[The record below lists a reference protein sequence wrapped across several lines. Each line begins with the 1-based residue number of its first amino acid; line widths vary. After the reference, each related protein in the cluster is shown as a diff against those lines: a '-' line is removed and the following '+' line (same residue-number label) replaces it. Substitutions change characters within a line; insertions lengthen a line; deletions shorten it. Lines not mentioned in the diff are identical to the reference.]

1 MQLACIMA
9 ERLAIQ
15 NCERCDAGEACQLEC
30 FPGLCVQRRL
40 AQEGFG
46 EIRRACAGSL
56 PSSWSSLSNLTMLS
70 LASNSLTGALT
81 WRNITSPC
89 VLQISGTPSSAKS
102 HYQLCRYVAR
112 RFMPRRCRWTARPVV
127 QHDSPAGARSAS
139 EPARR
144 YAGR

>member
-15 NCERCDAGEACQLEC
+15 NCERCDAEEACQLEC

-81 WRNITSPC
+81 WRNITSLCPTD
-89 VLQISGTPSSAKS
+89 LKHT
-102 HYQLCRYVAR
+102 QLCQITLPAVQICCSKVHALAVQVA
-112 RFMPRRCRWTARPVV
+112 C
-127 QHDSPAGARSAS
+127 PASG
-139 EPARR
+139 PT
-144 YAGR
+144 